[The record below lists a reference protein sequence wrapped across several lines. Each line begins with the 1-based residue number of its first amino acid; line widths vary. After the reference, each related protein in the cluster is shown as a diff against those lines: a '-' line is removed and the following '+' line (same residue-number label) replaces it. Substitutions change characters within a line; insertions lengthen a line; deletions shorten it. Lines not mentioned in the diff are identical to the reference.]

1 MSLAGRCAQGSFL
14 TVVSHWE
21 GRSVV
26 GIEGTADGSSG
37 GSVVSADVFRVLSMS
52 GVNVKKAMFE
62 RAREVKGE
70 PGDVAQLVACLPSM
84 QKVPGLIPDTAELSR
99 GVPVP
104 ACSESWHL
112 LTQGSKKDSWLLQ
125 R

>member
-26 GIEGTADGSSG
+26 GVEGTADGSSG

-52 GVNVKKAMFE
+52 GVNGKKTMFE

-70 PGDVAQLVACLPSM
+70 PGDVAPLVTCLPSM

-99 GVPVP
+99 VP
-104 ACSESWHL
+104 AYSESWHL
-112 LTQGSKKDSWLLQ
+112 LTRGSKKDSWLLQ